1 MERIVSVS
9 INQEPLE
16 DDKKYKMVI
25 PSALIEGNDGKIIL
39 FFFYFLLVYFIK
51 KVTLVLLMTKKLSI
65 FISRMRDYHQQLSL
79 EIGQPR
85 VWF

>member
-25 PSALIEGNDGKIIL
+25 PSALIEGNDGKIIFVFFL
-39 FFFYFLLVYFIK
+39 FFISLLY
-51 KVTLVLLMTKKLSI
+51 
-65 FISRMRDYHQQLSL
+65 
-79 EIGQPR
+79 
-85 VWF
+85 